1 MRNRIVPAAC
11 IVLLATAFTGCTQ
24 EDPDCVAAGKA
35 LSDAAYRTQL
45 KEAVQR
51 QFDAGELGEVNT
63 LVRPDTP
70 PDLPGRYGV
79 AVAPEFDAVASKP
92 LYQRTLFDARGH
104 LVAVFVGWAAGK
116 GAVVDVQDSDG
127 AVPPDVVSPTTDY
140 GDGVWLV
147 CAAGEE

>member
-1 MRNRIVPAAC
+1 MRNRIIPLASAL
-11 IVLLATAFTGCTQ
+11 LLATAFTGCTR

-45 KEAVQR
+45 KDAVQR
-51 QFDAGELGEVNT
+51 QFDAGELGEVNM
-63 LVRPDTP
+63 LVRPNTP

-79 AVAPEFDAVASKP
+79 AVAPEFDAVGSKP

-116 GAVVDVQDSDG
+116 GAVVDVQDADG
-127 AVPPDVVSPTTDY
+127 AVPPETLTPTTDY

-147 CAAGEE
+147 CAAGEG

>member
-1 MRNRIVPAAC
+1 MRSQLIPLSCAA
-11 IVLLATAFTGCTQ
+11 LLATATAGCSR
-24 EDPDCVAAGKA
+24 EDPACVAAGKA

-45 KEAVQR
+45 KDAVQR
-51 QFDAGELGEVNT
+51 QFDAGELGEVNM
-63 LVRPDTP
+63 LVRPNTP

-92 LYQRTLFDARGH
+92 LFQRTLFDARGH

-127 AVPPDVVSPTTDY
+127 VVPPETLTPTTDY

-147 CAAGEE
+147 CAAGE

>member
-1 MRNRIVPAAC
+1 MQNRIIALAC
-11 IVLLATAFTGCTQ
+11 TLLLATAFTGCTR

-45 KEAVQR
+45 KDAVQR
-51 QFDAGELGEVNT
+51 QFDAGELGEVNM
-63 LVRPDTP
+63 LVRPNTP

-92 LYQRTLFDARGH
+92 LFQRTLFDARGH

-127 AVPPDVVSPTTDY
+127 AVPQETLTPTTDY

>member
-1 MRNRIVPAAC
+1 MRNRIVHLAC
-11 IVLLATAFTGCTQ
+11 TLLLATAFTGCSR

-45 KEAVQR
+45 KDAVQR
-51 QFDAGELGEVNT
+51 QFDAGELGEVNM
-63 LVRPDTP
+63 LVRPNTP

-79 AVAPEFDAVASKP
+79 AVAAEFDAVASKP

-127 AVPPDVVSPTTDY
+127 AVPPGVIAPTTDY

-147 CAAGEE
+147 CAAGE